1 MRSLLRCLRH
11 LLRNSKR
18 RSAAKRKTGQ
28 SYGDTPDK
36 LIAGD
41 ASPIRFTGIVKFAQL
56 KVVPGKRD
64 IPAAINALISLVTR

>member
-1 MRSLLRCLRH
+1 MAILP
-11 LLRNSKR
+11 
-18 RSAAKRKTGQ
+18 T
-28 SYGDTPDK
+28 K